1 MGCGFAAKLVLVVT
15 GLVSCRVFAFSFLLG
30 SCRNSAQTRL
40 CLLLS
45 NPQELPSE
53 LCSCEALMH
62 LDVSKNRL
70 LALPE
75 SFSALSHITQ
85 LSLTGAALG

>member
-1 MGCGFAAKLVLVVT
+1 
-15 GLVSCRVFAFSFLLG
+15 
-30 SCRNSAQTRL
+30 
-40 CLLLS
+40 
-45 NPQELPSE
+45 
-53 LCSCEALMH
+53 MH

-85 LSLTGAALG
+85 LSLTGVMKGWQCEMCSFKFVVQWLT